1 MSLLDRK
8 LLRDLRAL
16 KSQALA
22 VALVMACGLTMMVMT
37 RSLIVSLES
46 ARTRYYEEY
55 RFADVF
61 ARMKRAPDDVA
72 RRIAEIPGVVAV
84 QPSVGRMVTID
95 LAGLPEPVMAW
106 FATVPER
113 GEPLLNRLHLRRG
126 RLLEPEARGE
136 ILVSEAFAEVHGLG
150 PGDELAAIL
159 NGRKVPL
166 RIAGIVLSPEF
177 VFEAPPGAALPDNR
191 TFAVV
196 WMNYKELAEAFNMEG
211 AFNQVSVALE
221 PGASER
227 SVIAELDRLL
237 VPYGG
242 LRAHGRAHHASDVRV
257 DDEIRVLLGLS
268 VGFPVVFLAVGAFMT
283 HAVMS
288 RQITLQREQIAMLK
302 ACGFGRREIGLHYL
316 KFAFVIVAVGTVL
329 GVIGGVLL
337 GHRLVDLYHR
347 FFRFP
352 DLHFELAT
360 GVLFAA
366 AAASALSA
374 VVGVGG
380 AVRRAM
386 RLPPAEAMRPEPPAQ
401 FEPSFVERIGIGRF
415 MGVSLRM
422 ALRNLQ
428 RKPVQALLT
437 ATALSLATA
446 ILIIPNAF
454 RDGVSYVLDFQWDI
468 VQRQSVTV
476 SLVEP
481 GPARALADFRTLPG
495 VVSTEPFRATPVEL
509 VSGPIAR
516 RINLI
521 GLRGEGGL
529 SRVLDGDLRQIV
541 LPPRG
546 IVLSSKLGEVLGVGI
561 GDEVLVRSLEGK
573 RVERR
578 VPVAAFAE
586 DFAGVSA
593 FMELTALNRL
603 LLEGDLVTGAYI
615 AVDRGRW
622 ADFLAAVKETPRA
635 TSVVV
640 KEAMRES
647 FRKTTAESIG
657 VLQMIYL
664 LFATLVAFGIVY
676 NSARI
681 SLSERAREL
690 ATLRVLGFTRG
701 EVGAVLVGELTLLAL
716 LAVPVGLWVGGWLAQ
731 GLLTIVNTETVRLPL
746 VLTLANY
753 SFAASVITVATVVS
767 LLVAAR
773 RIREIDLVS
782 ALKVRD

>member
-1 MSLLDRK
+1 
-8 LLRDLRAL
+8 
-16 KSQALA
+16 
-22 VALVMACGLTMMVMT
+22 
-37 RSLIVSLES
+37 
-46 ARTRYYEEY
+46 
-55 RFADVF
+55 
-61 ARMKRAPDDVA
+61 
-72 RRIAEIPGVVAV
+72 
-84 QPSVGRMVTID
+84 
-95 LAGLPEPVMAW
+95 
-106 FATVPER
+106 
-113 GEPLLNRLHLRRG
+113 
-126 RLLEPEARGE
+126 
-136 ILVSEAFAEVHGLG
+136 
-150 PGDELAAIL
+150 
-159 NGRKVPL
+159 
-166 RIAGIVLSPEF
+166 
-177 VFEAPPGAALPDNR
+177 
-191 TFAVV
+191 
-196 WMNYKELAEAFNMEG
+196 
-211 AFNQVSVALE
+211 
-221 PGASER
+221 
-227 SVIAELDRLL
+227 
-237 VPYGG
+237 
-242 LRAHGRAHHASDVRV
+242 
-257 DDEIRVLLGLS
+257 
-268 VGFPVVFLAVGAFMT
+268 
-283 HAVMS
+283 
-288 RQITLQREQIAMLK
+288 
-302 ACGFGRREIGLHYL
+302 
-316 KFAFVIVAVGTVL
+316 
-329 GVIGGVLL
+329 
-337 GHRLVDLYHR
+337 
-347 FFRFP
+347 
-352 DLHFELAT
+352 
-360 GVLFAA
+360 
-366 AAASALSA
+366 
-374 VVGVGG
+374 
-380 AVRRAM
+380 
-386 RLPPAEAMRPEPPAQ
+386 
-401 FEPSFVERIGIGRF
+401 

-529 SRVLDGDLRQIV
+529 SRVLDGELRQIV

-622 ADFLAAVKETPRA
+622 TDFLAAVKETPRA